1 MSQRDVELRLRHM
14 LDAAR
19 EARQLTADRA
29 RAEFDDDRTLKL
41 AIVRLLE
48 VLGEA
53 AARVP
58 EDFRSRHPRLPWA
71 EIVGLRNRLIHGYYE
86 VDYDVVWQILQEDL
100 PPLVER
106 LSGLVKR

>member
-1 MSQRDVELRLRHM
+1 
-14 LDAAR
+14 
-19 EARQLTADRA
+19 
-29 RAEFDDDRTLKL
+29 
-41 AIVRLLE
+41 

-58 EDFRSRHPRLPWA
+58 EDFRRQHSELPWA
-71 EIVGLRNRLIHGYYE
+71 EVVGLRNRLIHGYYE

-100 PPLVER
+100 PSLVER

>member
-14 LDAAR
+14 LDPAR
-19 EARQLTADRA
+19 EAVELTAGHA

-58 EDFRSRHPRLPWA
+58 EGFRSQHSELPWA
-71 EIVGLRNRLIHGYYE
+71 EVVGLRNRLIHGYYE
-86 VDYDVVWQILQEDL
+86 VDYDVVWQILQ
-100 PPLVER
+100 
-106 LSGLVKR
+106 

>member
-19 EARQLTADRA
+19 EAKQLTTGRT

-58 EDFRSRHPRLPWA
+58 EDFRSQHPELPWA
-71 EIVGLRNRLIHGYYE
+71 EVVGLRNRLIHGYYE

-100 PPLVER
+100 PSLVER
-106 LSGLVKR
+106 LSRLVDH